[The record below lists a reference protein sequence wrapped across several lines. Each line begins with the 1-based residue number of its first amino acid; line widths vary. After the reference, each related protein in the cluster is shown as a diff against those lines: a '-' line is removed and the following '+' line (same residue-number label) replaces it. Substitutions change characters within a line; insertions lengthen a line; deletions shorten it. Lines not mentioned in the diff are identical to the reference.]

1 MTARAIWARL
11 CSEVR
16 PNTTR
21 SARLFLAHDPSVR
34 LLLVCPSSSVA
45 SASSPLSAAGQVMPA
60 SGMSDDNCWRVPHS
74 ASQPSCTYWP
84 CQVATGSFISNCV
97 CGAKTPL
104 TSQNDTVLVTTVS
117 RTSAEDVTLPGA
129 FGTPVKFICASE
141 AHDVTGRTGPAAGLR
156 DPGSAPAVPAD
167 AGPLTPSSIA
177 ATSGTTSPRRGH
189 ARRCR
194 FIRYRSFPG
203 TQATPRHPESGGVLP
218 ADGRHANYGSSSAA
232 CFLSAVLVP

>member
-1 MTARAIWARL
+1 
-11 CSEVR
+11 
-16 PNTTR
+16 
-21 SARLFLAHDPSVR
+21 
-34 LLLVCPSSSVA
+34 
-45 SASSPLSAAGQVMPA
+45 
-60 SGMSDDNCWRVPHS
+60 RVPHS

-104 TSQNDTVLVTTVS
+104 TSQNGTCGAGGGSVTTA
-117 RTSAEDVTLPGA
+117 AEVTLP
-129 FGTPVKFICASE
+129 GTPVKFMCASE
-141 AHDVTGRTGPAAGLR
+141 AQDVTGGIRPGAGPR
-156 DPGSAPAVPAD
+156 DPGSASAVPAD

-194 FIRYRSFPG
+194 FIRIRSFPG

-232 CFLSAVLVP
+232 CFLS

>member
-21 SARLFLAHDPSVR
+21 SARLFFAHDPSVR

-104 TSQNDTVLVTTVS
+104 TSQNGTCGAGAGSVITA
-117 RTSAEDVTLPGA
+117 AEVTLPGA
-129 FGTPVKFICASE
+129 SGTPVKFICASD
-141 AHDVTGRTGPAAGLR
+141 AHDVTGMTGPAAELR
-156 DPGSAPAVPAD
+156 YPGSVPTVPAD
-167 AGPLTPSSIA
+167 AGPPM
-177 ATSGTTSPRRGH
+177 
-189 ARRCR
+189 
-194 FIRYRSFPG
+194 
-203 TQATPRHPESGGVLP
+203 
-218 ADGRHANYGSSSAA
+218 
-232 CFLSAVLVP
+232 